1 MFPTEHYSA
10 DKRKLR
16 TDTGNIGDESL
27 KHHVE
32 PKKPDTEDHM
42 LQETLLLKTGY
53 TNLRS
58 LEN

>member
-42 LQETLLLKTGY
+42 LQKHFF
-53 TNLRS
+53 
-58 LEN
+58 